1 MNSSD
6 LFRMSFGSLKRRK
19 LRTFL
24 TVLGVIIGTSSI
36 IVMLSLG
43 VAMDKNFQ
51 EELSRMG
58 DLTII
63 DVHSGGG
70 YYPEERDARQSSE
83 QVKLDDN
90 AINSFEQI
98 PGVKAVMAV
107 RNAYLKI
114 AAGRMVGEIRVL
126 GIKPEVMEAFDFK
139 VEEGRLLQASDKEA
153 IVFGKQVAYQ
163 FYNPRVRN
171 HYMDYRENP
180 DTPPPVNLINN
191 KLLLTSD
198 MDYGERQRNNPG
210 EEEKKPPKPH
220 EVKGVGILA
229 ISNGE
234 KDYSAY
240 MNINGLQAIMDADRK
255 AQHEERQRSREDNGQ
270 YENVKVKVD
279 DIHGLESVQKQIKAM
294 GFQTYSLTDM
304 LESMKKTSRIIQLV
318 LGGIGAVSLL
328 VAAIGITNTMV
339 MSIYERT
346 REIGI
351 IKVLGAEIKDIQK
364 LFLLEAAMIGLGGG
378 IIGLIF
384 SYFISFIL
392 NKVAAGFMSQMGDA
406 TAISVIS
413 PGLALA
419 AVAFATLVGIMAG
432 YSPARRAMNLSALD
446 AIRAE

>member
-1 MNSSD
+1 M
-6 LFRMSFGSLKRRK
+6 
-19 LRTFL
+19 

-43 VAMDKNFQ
+43 IAMDKNFQ
-51 EELSRMG
+51 EQLSHMG

-63 DVHSGGG
+63 NVHSGGG
-70 YYPEERDARQSSE
+70 YYPGEPGARQSSE

-90 AINSFEQI
+90 AVTSFEQI
-98 PGVKAVMAV
+98 PGVKAVMPV
-107 RNAYLKI
+107 RDAYMKVV
-114 AAGRMVGEIRVL
+114 AGRMLGYAQVL

-139 VEEGRLLQASDKEA
+139 IEEGRLLQASDKEA

-163 FYNPRVRN
+163 FYNPRVRSQYAN
-171 HYMDYRENP
+171 YMGNP
-180 DTPPPVNLINN
+180 DTPPPVNLISN

-210 EEEKKPPKPH
+210 DENKKPPKPH

-229 ISNGE
+229 ISNSE

-240 MNINGLQAIMDADRK
+240 MNIDGLQAILEADRK
-255 AQHEERQRSREDNGQ
+255 AQHEERTRSREDNGQ
-270 YENVKVKVD
+270 YGNVKVKVN
-279 DIHGLESVQKQIKAM
+279 DIHALESVQKQIKSM
-294 GFQTYSLTDM
+294 GFQAYSLTDM

-328 VAAIGITNTMV
+328 VAAIGIANTMI

-378 IIGLIF
+378 VIGLIF

-392 NKVAAGFMSQMGDA
+392 NKVATGFMSQMGGS
-406 TAISVIS
+406 TMISVIS
-413 PGLALA
+413 PGLAVA
-419 AVAFATLVGIMAG
+419 AVAFATLVGVLAG

>member
-1 MNSSD
+1 LMNSSD
-6 LFRMSFGSLKRRK
+6 LFRMSFNSLRRRK

-43 VAMDKNFQ
+43 VAMNKNF
-51 EELSRMG
+51 EEQLSHMG

-63 DVHSGGG
+63 EVHSGGG
-70 YYPEERDARQSSE
+70 YYPGEQDTRQSSE

-90 AINSFEQI
+90 AVNSFGQI
-98 PGVKAVMAV
+98 PGVKGVMPV
-107 RNAYLKI
+107 KNAYLKVV
-114 AAGRMVGEIRVL
+114 AGRMVGHVPVM
-126 GIKPEVMEAFDFK
+126 GINPEVMEAFDFK

-171 HYMDYRENP
+171 QYMDYRGNP

-198 MDYGERQRNNPG
+198 MEYGERQRNNPG

-229 ISNGE
+229 VSNSE

-240 MNINGLQAIMDADRK
+240 MNINGLQAILDEDRK
-255 AQHEERQRSREDNGQ
+255 AQHEDRVRSREDKEQ
-270 YENVKVKVD
+270 YENVKVKVN
-279 DIHGLESVQKQIKAM
+279 DIHVLESVQKQIKDM
-294 GFQTYSLTDM
+294 GFQTFSLTDM

-328 VAAIGITNTMV
+328 VAAIGIANTMV

-378 IIGLIF
+378 VIGLIF
-384 SYFISFIL
+384 SYLISFIL
-392 NKVAAGFMSQMGDA
+392 NKIASFMSHMGDA
-406 TAISVIS
+406 TTISVIS